1 MTKTKALY
9 GFLCALAVVL
19 GLFPSFYL
27 NVRPWWGHDRGLA
40 IVQLIF
46 TLIAAGIPL
55 FIFRLHWGERIFF
68 GLLLLVALR
77 VSVANGIES
86 ITLTRGEIVF
96 AREGHINVNSAWT
109 THIEEWIEERD
120 TLKKRYVPIAGER
133 EYVPTN
139 QASVEAKRD
148 GRDIA
153 NKERDIACKVSHVS
167 TECKELTR
175 QAETAQTKLEQAI
188 QNYELTQRVD
198 RLEHDIREAKD
209 KLRESGAATPD
220 YLGKARDA
228 LEGAWFNPL
237 VNREMWTAY
246 MAEGAAAGAPK
257 LFVYIV
263 SLLFAAALGENW
275 WRESTKKVESTQAYS
290 EFKPIP
296 MKRKPPKKPT
306 ASTGQ
311 PWGAEWLDGVKA
323 WIDAVRPVPGGSFK
337 RYTPGMAFS
346 HYVDFCQARGY
357 PPCSKPVVLG
367 RIISNHIDIMPVA
380 KTGGQ
385 GWYELNLGPKL
396 ALVKVGAE
404 A

>member
-9 GFLCALAVVL
+9 GCLCALAVVL

-86 ITLTRGEIVF
+86 ITLTRAEITSG
-96 AREGHINVNSAWT
+96 RENTLNTKSEWITRIESWT
-109 THIEEWIEERD
+109 TESNG
-120 TLKKRYVPIAGER
+120 LKAKFIPVSGET
-133 EYVPTN
+133 EYVPT
-139 QASVEAKRD
+139 SRDLVDTKRE
-148 GRDIA
+148 GRDS
-153 NKERDIACKVSHVS
+153 ACEKSRTS
-167 TECKELTR
+167 NDCKLAQTRLEQVTQNFELTLR
-175 QAETAQTKLEQAI
+175 IDALE
-188 QNYELTQRVD
+188 R
-198 RLEHDIREAKD
+198 DIREAKSKMD
-209 KLRESGAATPD
+209 LTVAPPD
-220 YLGKARDA
+220 YLGKAKNA
-228 LEGAWFNPL
+228 LGGMWFDPL
-237 VNREMWTAY
+237 QDREMWTAY

-275 WRESTKKVESTQAYS
+275 WRTPQFVRESLHAPLESPAQEQRTEPPS
-290 EFKPIP
+290 KP
-296 MKRKPPKKPT
+296 RKPFGLAYVP
-306 ASTGQ
+306 GF
-311 PWGAEWLDGVKA
+311 KA
-323 WIDAVRPVPGGSFK
+323 WIAIARPTSGGPRK
-337 RYTPGMAFS
+337 RYTPGKA
-346 HYVDFCQARGY
+346 YPYYKDFCQEKGFE
-357 PPCSKPVVLG
+357 PCKHPTTFGSLMKAYSEMAPVV
-367 RIISNHIDIMPVA
+367 

-385 GWYELNLGPKL
+385 SYYELNLGPKL
-396 ALVKVGAE
+396 ALVKAGE